1 MLQCGHP
8 CIGVCGE
15 PCPRICRICKKQKQ
29 RFQDYCVDTP
39 DLRNETRYIQLYCSH
54 LFEVNKLDK
63 LLDEQFGDNTVLQ
76 PLVCP
81 ECRKQ
86 IHSSYRYGELI
97 KKRKE
102 ATERL
107 NKVFK
112 KPTSTEAQD
121 AVIKEMLLYLVPGAV
136 IGDHNSLLSFLRK
149 NLKKLPSV
157 LKRVANF
164 LLSPS
169 HRNRHHGGEAAGA
182 LHILSIKSLAILQ
195 YEIDQYKELQHI
207 LPMCER
213 YPNLIVLYEEL
224 LKFFKKTPPSLQKCY
239 DVSCEKQRIVLMWIA
254 SNLQLVVPSDTSNED
269 HVATNY
275 ICEKLECNQPK
286 LTLVSASHHYDALQ
300 EVAKRW
306 RYHMTVETKHFS
318 PIKAV
323 FFSGVWTICPQSHV
337 YCAPR
342 GLYIT
347 EKEESL
353 CPDCAK

>member
-1 MLQCGHP
+1 
-8 CIGVCGE
+8 
-15 PCPRICRICKKQKQ
+15 
-29 RFQDYCVDTP
+29 
-39 DLRNETRYIQLYCSH
+39 
-54 LFEVNKLDK
+54 
-63 LLDEQFGDNTVLQ
+63 
-76 PLVCP
+76 
-81 ECRKQ
+81 
-86 IHSSYRYGELI
+86 
-97 KKRKE
+97 
-102 ATERL
+102 
-107 NKVFK
+107 
-112 KPTSTEAQD
+112 
-121 AVIKEMLLYLVPGAV
+121 
-136 IGDHNSLLSFLRK
+136 
-149 NLKKLPSV
+149 
-157 LKRVANF
+157 
-164 LLSPS
+164 
-169 HRNRHHGGEAAGA
+169 
-182 LHILSIKSLAILQ
+182 
-195 YEIDQYKELQHI
+195 
-207 LPMCER
+207 
-213 YPNLIVLYEEL
+213 
-224 LKFFKKTPPSLQKCY
+224 
-239 DVSCEKQRIVLMWIA
+239 MWIA